1 MRLNKLLVY
10 IFTNEYGP
18 SRRAIFFFLQELF
31 YVKTKVNID
40 ETAIF
45 AGNEQN
51 LV

>member
-18 SRRAIFFFLQELF
+18 ARRAIFFLQELF